1 MEARG
6 GVGGEERERERPHP
20 EEDGEAR
27 EPHAHHQ
34 EGAEGLPV
42 AALAVEEREG
52 AAGTRDKISRER
64 WEDNERRERCVRVG
78 DGFVGKLGCTGGR
91 GGVWIR

>member
-6 GVGGEERERERPHP
+6 GVGWEEGEGERPHP
-20 EEDGEAR
+20 EEDGEAG

-52 AAGTRDKISRER
+52 AAGTRDDRLGEG
-64 WEDNERRERCVRVG
+64 DRRITAAGEV
-78 DGFVGKLGCTGGR
+78 
-91 GGVWIR
+91 